1 MFTLQCLPIKDTGL
15 LCASCMENIQFE
27 LLQGNMEVNMG
38 SILEN
43 VFAQAIK
50 SNRFYLNYFDSKK
63 YGELDF
69 VIQNGLKVDILEI
82 KSGNDYKKHKAMDHA
97 LQVENWKF
105 KRAIVFSKENIEQ
118 EDGILYLPWYMVIF
132 SRQEK
137 EPEQMIYE
145 IDLSGL

>member
-1 MFTLQCLPIKDTGL
+1 M
-15 LCASCMENIQFE
+15 
-27 LLQGNMEVNMG
+27 
-38 SILEN
+38 
-43 VFAQAIK
+43 
-50 SNRFYLNYFDSKK
+50 
-63 YGELDF
+63 DF
-69 VIQNGLKVDILEI
+69 VIQKGLSVELVEI
-82 KSGNDYKKHKAMDHA
+82 KSGNDYKKHKAIDHA